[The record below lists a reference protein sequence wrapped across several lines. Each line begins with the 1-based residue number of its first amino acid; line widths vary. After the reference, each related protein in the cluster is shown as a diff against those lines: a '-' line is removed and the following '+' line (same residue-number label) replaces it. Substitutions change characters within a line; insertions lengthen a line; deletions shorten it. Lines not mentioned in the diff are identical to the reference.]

1 KEVTHAS
8 AQPKAWRRDCH
19 WRHDSSEGSGH
30 RRQSGPARYHSPR
43 RHVHLPGRAAPGHRT
58 VGEETPRT
66 GQPRRRA
73 GEPGPFRAM
82 ISAQASAPGR
92 QFPLSR
98 GGEGDD
104 VKPQAVARSSK
115 EDRDRGPAMAD
126 SPQFRHLMADLL
138 RLAVRSFCGTL
149 FLMSCVGLML
159 AGGAYL
165 ILARDHVWVAGLGA
179 LAALIEALL
188 VGSSWAFKRALLRA
202 ALAGLNRYGLG
213 KATVRLLF
221 GRALGPSAEEATG
234 GWRGAFTRSVERLPL
249 AEAERRL
256 ARAVQQK
263 ETSSTSGGLANRL
276 WRWLQRRLV
285 RSVQTLTLAR
295 LREYNARH
303 G

>member
-1 KEVTHAS
+1 
-8 AQPKAWRRDCH
+8 
-19 WRHDSSEGSGH
+19 
-30 RRQSGPARYHSPR
+30 
-43 RHVHLPGRAAPGHRT
+43 
-58 VGEETPRT
+58 
-66 GQPRRRA
+66 
-73 GEPGPFRAM
+73 M

-126 SPQFRHLMADLL
+126 STKFRHLMADLL

-285 RSVQTLTLAR
+285 GSVQTLTLAR

-303 G
+303 GSVNLAKVQTELESHIDDLLVKKLGNAMNVWTLVVLVGLPVQVLAAAFLVLALLRSHGALAK